1 MREALAER
9 QSRQHEELPL
19 KKNDWMRQAREARRS
34 AEEMTGRKRPGPGR
48 FLAMGVLGAIAGA
61 VAAFLLDPQ
70 RGKARRAQLVDRA
83 GAMARDAGQ
92 SLERGARQIGSTVEG
107 KASALRNGGNGEP
120 MPNDA
125 ALAMKVESEL
135 FRDPDV
141 PKGDININV
150 EQGVVVLRGEVAD
163 AGMSE
168 RLENAARAISGVWE
182 VENLLHLPGE
192 PAPTH
197 R

>member
-1 MREALAER
+1 M
-9 QSRQHEELPL
+9 S
-19 KKNDWMRQAREARRS
+19 KNDWMKSVRDAGKQVPRRD
-34 AEEMTGRKRPGPGR
+34 AGRPGAGR
-48 FLAMGVLGAIAGA
+48 FVAMGLLGAAAGA
-61 VAAFLLDPQ
+61 AGAFLLDPV
-70 RGKARRAQLVDRA
+70 RGAARRAQLADRTA
-83 GAMARDAGQ
+83 AMWRDAAG
-92 SLERGARQIGSTVEG
+92 SVERGTRYVSSTVEG
-107 KASALRNGGNGEP
+107 KAEALKHGGGGDP

-125 ALAMKVESEL
+125 SLAMKVESEL

-150 EQGVVVLRGEVAD
+150 EQGVVVLRGQVAD
-163 AGMSE
+163 AATSQK
-168 RLENAARAISGVWE
+168 LEKAARAIAGVWE

>member
-1 MREALAER
+1 MRTNEWTKA
-9 QSRQHEELPL
+9 
-19 KKNDWMRQAREARRS
+19 MRDAGKRAGRS
-34 AEEMTGRKRPGPGR
+34 ANEVAGRRRPGPGR
-48 FLAMGVLGAIAGA
+48 FLAMGALGAAIGA
-61 VAAFLLDPQ
+61 VATFLMDPQ
-70 RGKARRAQLVDRA
+70 RGRARRAQLLDR
-83 GAMARDAGQ
+83 GAAWLRDAG
-92 SLERGARQIGSTVEG
+92 ERIDRGTRQVTSTVEG
-107 KASALRNGGNGEP
+107 KMSALRNGGATEA

-125 ALAMKVESEL
+125 SLAMKVESEL

-150 EQGVVVLRGEVAD
+150 EQGVVVLRGEVPDPAI
-163 AGMSE
+163 SE
-168 RLENAARAISGVWE
+168 RLERGARAIPGVWE

>member
-1 MREALAER
+1 MNSPTLRWFSMNR
-9 QSRQHEELPL
+9 
-19 KKNDWMRQAREARRS
+19 NDWMKSVRDAGKHVPTRQAD
-34 AEEMTGRKRPGPGR
+34 RPGAGR
-48 FLAMGVLGAIAGA
+48 FLAMGLFGAAAGA
-61 VAAFLLDPQ
+61 AAALLLDPQ
-70 RGKARRAQLVDRA
+70 RGAARRAQLVDRTSAWWRDLA
-83 GAMARDAGQ
+83 G
-92 SLERGARQIGSTVEG
+92 SVERGTRYVGSTVEG
-107 KASALRNGGNGEP
+107 KAQALKVGGGDGEP

-125 ALAMKVESEL
+125 SLAMKVESEL

-150 EQGVVVLRGEVAD
+150 EQGVVVLRGQVGD
-163 AGMSE
+163 PGMSE
-168 RLENAARAISGVWE
+168 RLEKAARAIPGVWE

>member
-1 MREALAER
+1 M
-9 QSRQHEELPL
+9 S
-19 KKNDWMRQAREARRS
+19 KNDWMKSVRDAGRRGVVRETS
-34 AEEMTGRKRPGPGR
+34 RPGAGR
-48 FLAMGVLGAIAGA
+48 FLAMGLLGAAAGA
-61 VAAFLLDPQ
+61 TAALLFDPQ
-70 RGKARRAQLVDRA
+70 RGAARRAQVKDRA
-83 GAMARDAGQ
+83 AAAWRDLTGRVAHT
-92 SLERGARQIGSTVEG
+92 SRYVTSTLEG
-107 KASALRNGGNGEP
+107 KAQALQHAGKHDP

-125 ALAMKVESEL
+125 TLAMKVESEL
-135 FRDPDV
+135 FRDPSV

-150 EQGVVVLRGEVAD
+150 EQGVVVLRGQVGD

-168 RLENAARAISGVWE
+168 RLEKAARAIPGVWE

>member
-1 MREALAER
+1 M
-9 QSRQHEELPL
+9 SN
-19 KKNDWMRQAREARRS
+19 NDWMKSVRDAGRRMPTRD
-34 AEEMTGRKRPGPGR
+34 AGRPGAGR
-48 FLAMGVLGAIAGA
+48 FVAMGLVGAATGA
-61 VAAFLLDPQ
+61 AAALLLDPQ
-70 RGKARRAQLVDRA
+70 RGAARRAQLVDRA
-83 GAMARDAGQ
+83 AGLWRDLAGSMARTTRYV
-92 SLERGARQIGSTVEG
+92 SSTVEG
-107 KASALRNGGNGEP
+107 KAQALQHAGEHDP

-125 ALAMKVESEL
+125 TLAMKVESEL
-135 FRDPDV
+135 FRDPAV

-150 EQGVVVLRGEVAD
+150 EQGVVVLRGQVDD

-168 RLENAARAISGVWE
+168 RLEKAARAIPGVWE

>member
-1 MREALAER
+1 MN
-9 QSRQHEELPL
+9 
-19 KKNDWMRQAREARRS
+19 KNDLVKSVRDAGKRVPVRDAD
-34 AEEMTGRKRPGPGR
+34 RPGPGR
-48 FLAMGVLGAIAGA
+48 FLAMGLLGAAAGA
-61 VAAFLLDPQ
+61 AAAFLLDPV
-70 RGKARRAQLVDRA
+70 RGTARRAQLVDRTAAWWRDTTA
-83 GAMARDAGQ
+83 GIG
-92 SLERGARQIGSTVEG
+92 RGGRYVGSTVEG
-107 KASALRNGGNGEP
+107 KAQALKHAGESEP

-125 ALAMKVESEL
+125 SLAMKVESEL
-135 FRDPDV
+135 FRDADV

-150 EQGVVVLRGEVAD
+150 EQGVVVLRGEVGD

-168 RLENAARAISGVWE
+168 RLEKAARAVPGVWE

>member
-1 MREALAER
+1 MT
-9 QSRQHEELPL
+9 
-19 KKNDWMRQAREARRS
+19 KNDLMKSMRDAGRRVPS
-34 AEEMTGRKRPGPGR
+34 RDADRPGAGR
-48 FLAMGVLGAIAGA
+48 FLAMGLLGAAAGA
-61 VAAFLLDPQ
+61 AAAFLLDPV
-70 RGKARRAQLVDRA
+70 RGAARRAQLADRTTA
-83 GAMARDAGQ
+83 WWRDVSVGIG
-92 SLERGARQIGSTVEG
+92 RGSRYLGSTVEG
-107 KASALRNGGNGEP
+107 KAQALRHGGQGEP

-125 ALAMKVESEL
+125 SLAMKVESEL

-150 EQGVVVLRGEVAD
+150 EQGVVVLRGEVGD
-163 AGMSE
+163 AAMSE
-168 RLENAARAISGVWE
+168 RLEKAARAVPGVWE

>member
-1 MREALAER
+1 MT
-9 QSRQHEELPL
+9 
-19 KKNDWMRQAREARRS
+19 KNDWMKSVRDAGKRVPTRDAD
-34 AEEMTGRKRPGPGR
+34 RPGPGR
-48 FLAMGVLGAIAGA
+48 FLAMGLLGAAAGA
-61 VAAFLLDPQ
+61 AAAFLLDPV
-70 RGKARRAQLVDRA
+70 RGTARRTQLVDRTA
-83 GAMARDAGQ
+83 AWWRDTTG
-92 SLERGARQIGSTVEG
+92 SIERGSRYVGSTVEG
-107 KASALRNGGNGEP
+107 KAQALKHGGESEP

-125 ALAMKVESEL
+125 SLAMKVESEL
-135 FRDPDV
+135 FRDPKV

-150 EQGVVVLRGEVAD
+150 EQGVVVLRGEVGD

-168 RLENAARAISGVWE
+168 RLEKAARAVPGVWE

>member
-1 MREALAER
+1 M
-9 QSRQHEELPL
+9 SR
-19 KKNDWMRQAREARRS
+19 NDWMKSVRDAGRRG
-34 AEEMTGRKRPGPGR
+34 ATRDVRRPGAGR
-48 FLAMGVLGAIAGA
+48 FVAMGLLGAAAGA
-61 VAAFLLDPQ
+61 VAALLFDPQ
-70 RGKARRAQLVDRA
+70 RGAARRAQLMDRTA
-83 GAMARDAGQ
+83 ATWRDLSGGAARTT
-92 SLERGARQIGSTVEG
+92 RYVTSTLEG
-107 KASALRNGGNGEP
+107 KVQALRHAGERDS

-125 ALAMKVESEL
+125 TLAMKVESEL
-135 FRDPDV
+135 FRDPAV

-150 EQGVVVLRGEVAD
+150 EQGVVVLRGQVGD

-168 RLENAARAISGVWE
+168 RLEKSARAIPGVWE

>member
-1 MREALAER
+1 M
-9 QSRQHEELPL
+9 
-19 KKNDWMRQAREARRS
+19 KKSDWMRQAREARRS
-34 AEEMTGRKRPGPGR
+34 AEEITGRRRPGPGR
-48 FLAMGVLGAIAGA
+48 FLAMGLLGAIAGA

-92 SLERGARQIGSTVEG
+92 SLERGARYVGSTVEG
-107 KASALRNGGNGEP
+107 KASAIRNGGNGQS
-120 MPNDA
+120 MLNDA
-125 ALAMKVESEL
+125 ALATKVESEL
-135 FRDPDV
+135 FRDPEV

-150 EQGVVVLRGEVAD
+150 EQGVVVMRGQVAD

-168 RLENAARAISGVWE
+168 RLENAARAIPGVWE

>member
-1 MREALAER
+1 M
-9 QSRQHEELPL
+9 S
-19 KKNDWMRQAREARRS
+19 KNDWMRSVRDAGKHVPTRDAD
-34 AEEMTGRKRPGPGR
+34 RPGAGR
-48 FLAMGVLGAIAGA
+48 FVAMGLLGAAAGA
-61 VAAFLLDPQ
+61 AAALLLDPQ
-70 RGKARRAQLVDRA
+70 RGAARRAQLVDRA
-83 GAMARDAGQ
+83 GAMWRDVAGGVARG
-92 SLERGARQIGSTVEG
+92 SRYVVSTVEG
-107 KASALRNGGNGEP
+107 KAQALRYSGDGDP

-125 ALAMKVESEL
+125 SLAMKVESEL
-135 FRDPDV
+135 FRDADV

-163 AGMSE
+163 GGMSE
-168 RLENAARAISGVWE
+168 RLEKAARAIPGVWE